1 MKPKLRGLRKV
12 PPKYRNNFEKTAG
25 LLLKDHCKNEP
36 EKVPYVVHRNY
47 IPDFVGRND
56 KNRIDILVEA
66 KGFFRVGDTQKYK
79 AIRDSLPKKKQLVF
93 LLYNP
98 NKKLRKGSKMTMAEW
113 CEKEKF
119 KWYTLE
125 DITDAFTN

>member
-1 MKPKLRGLRKV
+1 M
-12 PPKYRNNFEKTAG
+12 
-25 LLLKDHCKNEP
+25 
-36 EKVPYVVHRNY
+36 
-47 IPDFVGRND
+47 
-56 KNRIDILVEA
+56 EA

>member
-1 MKPKLRGLRKV
+1 M

-25 LLLKDHCKNEP
+25 LLLKDHCKYEP

-47 IPDFVGRND
+47 IPDFVGRNN

>member
-1 MKPKLRGLRKV
+1 MRRSPMI
-12 PPKYRNNFEKTAG
+12 PYRNKFEETAG
-25 LLLKDHCKNEP
+25 LLLKDYCEYEP
-36 EKVPYVVHRNY
+36 EKVPYTVHRKY

-98 NKKLRKGSKMTMAEW
+98 NKKLRKGSKMTMAGW

-125 DITDAFTN
+125 DITDAFIK

>member
-1 MKPKLRGLRKV
+1 MNRSTKQSKSYGIYRSGLEKKFAELTPRGMFK
-12 PPKYRNNFEKTAG
+12 FE
-25 LLLKDHCKNEP
+25 
-36 EKVPYVVHRNY
+36 PYTLPYTIHRNY
-47 IPDFVGRND
+47 KPDFVFGD
-56 KNRIDILVEA
+56 YLIEC
-66 KGFFRVGDTQKYK
+66 KGYFRVGDTQKYK

-98 NKKLRKGSKMTMAEW
+98 DKKLRKGSKMTMAEW